1 MIISRIIL
9 STKTLFNSKIRIAL
23 ICYCIAIF
31 FLSMFLMGSYTN
43 FSLLLLAMFI
53 VMFYDLVREEKHPG
67 LVFLFSFI
75 KLLLI
80 NVVGYI
86 ILDHNSSGILPL
98 SFSSYDS
105 NVFYPSIFLYLIGI
119 PLLVSY
125 AVKKILLFRQMLLRY
140 KRAKVE

>member
-1 MIISRIIL
+1 MNISRSIL
-9 STKTLFNSKIRIAL
+9 STKTLFNSKIRIAF

-31 FLSMFLMGSYTN
+31 FLFSFLIGSYTN
-43 FSLLLLAMFI
+43 YSLLLLAMFI
-53 VMFYDLVREEKHPG
+53 VMFYDLVREAKHPG
-67 LVFLFSFI
+67 LVFLLSFI

-86 ILDHNSSGILPL
+86 MLDHKSSGFLPL

-105 NVFYPSIFLYLIGI
+105 NVFYPSIILYLMGL

-125 AVKKILLFRQMLLRY
+125 AVKKNLVI
-140 KRAKVE
+140 